1 MDSSKTA
8 QPRRLTTDGR
18 LKFAPVFAG
27 SDEIVF
33 ATHEVPNLVA
43 LKRLKLKDGSQER
56 LHPGLTAH
64 QFDPAFSSDG
74 RYHSFARSST
84 SPQLVL
90 VIQDTKEKTEAV
102 FRPREARAVVRSPS
116 IAPDNRRVVFSLSD
130 VDGHMIASV
139 DMRGQELKPLATSP
153 GMNTSPAISPDGKWI
168 AFSSSRHGNY
178 EIYVMNANGSGVRSL
193 TQSTGLNTRPA
204 WSPDG
209 RRISFTSNRD
219 GNYEIYVMNA
229 DGSGLCRVT
238 NNSEKDDYA
247 TWHPD
252 GTKLLMVS
260 ERHGMSDLY
269 LVAISG

>member
-1 MDSSKTA
+1 MNSSRIA
-8 QPRRLTTDGR
+8 EPRRLTTDGK
-18 LKFAPVFAG
+18 LKFAPVFVG
-27 SDEIVF
+27 TDEVVF
-33 ATHEVPNLVA
+33 AAHEVPNLVA
-43 LKRLKLKDGSQER
+43 LKRLRLKDGTQER

-64 QFDPAFSSDG
+64 QFDPAFSLDG
-74 RYHSFARSST
+74 RFHSFALSST

-130 VDGHMIASV
+130 VAGHMIASV
-139 DMRGQELKPLATSP
+139 DMKGKDLKPLATSV
-153 GMNTSPAISPDGKWI
+153 GMNASPAFSPDGTRI

-178 EIYVMNANGSGVRSL
+178 EIHVMNADGTGVRRL
-193 TQSTGLNTRPA
+193 TNRRGLNIRPS

-209 RRISFTSNRD
+209 KRIAFTSNRD
-219 GNYEIYVMNA
+219 GNYEIYVMRA

-238 NNSEKDDYA
+238 NNFEKDDYA

-260 ERHGMSDLY
+260 ERNGKSDLY
-269 LVAISG
+269 LVEV